1 MKDEF
6 SPIYFDGQPIKL
18 LGDEARP
25 PLSRIVRAGGH
36 VPGRVDVQV
45 LSSPKDLSGHL
56 LPPGEVIDRTVEPSK
71 PIYLRSVPRAEAPA
85 KATPKG
91 DPVINQL
98 GTAPRYLTEVKAT
111 EPAGAGVAARV
122 GPPIADAE
130 GMAVADAETMAV
142 ADAEAMA
149 VAEAAAEQRQEEDRE
164 QEGQAQDDAEDED
177 DAREDRANAD

>member
-36 VPGRVDVQV
+36 MPGRVDVQV

-98 GTAPRYLTEVKAT
+98 GTEPRYLTEVKAT

-130 GMAVADAETMAV
+130 AMAV
-142 ADAEAMA
+142 ADAEATA
-149 VAEAAAEQRQEEDRE
+149 VAEAAAEERQEEDRE